1 MQSILDHSPANFRQF
16 VYFGSIAALVRLDA
30 PNGYIFTEK
39 DWNPWTEE
47 VVQGMP
53 EEQLKQ
59 IAYFASKTIAERTV
73 WDFVNTHAV

>member
-1 MQSILDHSPANFRQF
+1 MRSISSFLICLDKTSQ
-16 VYFGSIAALVRLDA
+16 GTSSLAAEIF
-30 PNGYIFTEK
+30 IFTEK

-47 VVQGMP
+47 IVQGMP

-73 WDFVNTHAV
+73 WDFVKTHAV